1 VKSKP
6 REYPLFYYQCGG
18 VSDRNWM
25 LVRMAFIPQAKR
37 NEISLEYE
45 RLFLASIPG
54 DRKAANTYLYEQAV
68 KYRKDE

>member
-1 VKSKP
+1 
-6 REYPLFYYQCGG
+6 
-18 VSDRNWM
+18 M